1 MDRTNL
7 LVFRLVTGKDIFNYK
22 NSKIEYTPPCI
33 DLLYE
38 AEIFYS
44 ECVDNMKFD
53 GYILQEEAHKNIIL
67 KGFATPEEKREFDE
81 LDKKID
87 NERKLLYEAWLNK
100 KQMDI
105 KMKRAKIRALGDRYK
120 ILYNIFHCLDNVI
133 LEVCAREEADL
144 YWLRKSIKVNGEC
157 KPELDISTINTIKSR
172 FISSEE
178 YRKVARDNTW
188 MSYYNIGVFNNK
200 IVNQEQL
207 NAISVTKTFLN
218 AYNHPECPPDE
229 VLDDYD
235 LFQGWIYYIKEKGD
249 ISKEKELIDSNTKEN
264 SMVFVPV
271 KDGEEAK
278 KVNKMNSGV
287 GKILAASLINKGKK
301 NAAE

>member
-7 LVFRLVTGKDIFNYK
+7 LVYRLVTGKDIFNYK
-22 NSKIEYTPPCI
+22 NSKIEYIPPCI

-44 ECVDNMKFD
+44 EYVNNIKFD
-53 GYILQEEAHKNIIL
+53 GYILQEDVHKNVIL

-81 LDKKID
+81 LDKTID
-87 NERKLLYEAWLNK
+87 NERKLLYEAWTNK
-100 KQMDI
+100 KPMEI
-105 KMKRAKIRALGDRYK
+105 KMKRAKIRALGDRYMA
-120 ILYNIFHCLDNVI
+120 LYNIFHCLDNVV

-144 YWLRKSIKVNGEC
+144 YWFRKSIKVNGDYQE
-157 KPELDISTINTIKSR
+157 ELDRSILNAVKSR

-200 IVNQEQL
+200 IINQEQL

-218 AYNHPECPPDE
+218 VYSHPECPVDE

-235 LFQGWIYYIKEKGD
+235 LFQGWIYYIREKNE
-249 ISKEKELIDSNTKEN
+249 ISKQKAEIDTNTKPN

-287 GKILAASLINKGKK
+287 GKILAASLINKGKE
-301 NAAE
+301 NAAK